1 MAHIKLYSTGCPKCN
16 ILKKKLDAINAQYD
30 VITNED
36 EIKGVLEATQN
47 DMLPLLQVD
56 EAWGTVIYDFNKAI
70 DWIKEVS
77 E

>member
-36 EIKGVLEATQN
+36 EIKRQGVR
-47 DMLPLLQVD
+47 
-56 EAWGTVIYDFNKAI
+56 K
-70 DWIKEVS
+70 
-77 E
+77 